1 MIALCW
7 IVAAMGGVFF
17 ATLYFN
23 NSRDATRW
31 ERERLAKKVT
41 ANAEWNA
48 RYAEEDREWE
58 KMIEKLAIDSAERA
72 ARRADEAREWEQMM
86 GEELS
91 R

>member
-23 NSRDATRW
+23 NGRDATRW
-31 ERERLAKKVT
+31 ERERLAKREIDG
-41 ANAEWNA
+41 AERAA

-58 KMIEKLAIDSAERA
+58 QM
-72 ARRADEAREWEQMM
+72 RR
-86 GEELS
+86 ELS